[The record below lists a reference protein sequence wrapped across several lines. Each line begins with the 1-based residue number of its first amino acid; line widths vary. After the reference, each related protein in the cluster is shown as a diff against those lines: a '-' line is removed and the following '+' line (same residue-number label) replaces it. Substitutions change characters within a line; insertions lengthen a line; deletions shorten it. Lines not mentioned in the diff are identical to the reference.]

1 MSNLE
6 DLNALEAKITAAKA
20 EVSKSEG
27 AIAQLEAQGE
37 KEFGVKDL
45 EGAKALRAELE
56 TEVAE
61 LSKRYDNQL
70 AQLKADYME
79 AVGV

>member
-6 DLNALEAKITAAKA
+6 DLNALESKITAAKA

-45 EGAKALRAELE
+45 EGAKTLKAELE
-56 TEVAE
+56 TEVAD
-61 LSKRYDNQL
+61 LTKRYENQL
-70 AQLKADYME
+70 AQLRSDYAE
-79 AVGV
+79 AVGA